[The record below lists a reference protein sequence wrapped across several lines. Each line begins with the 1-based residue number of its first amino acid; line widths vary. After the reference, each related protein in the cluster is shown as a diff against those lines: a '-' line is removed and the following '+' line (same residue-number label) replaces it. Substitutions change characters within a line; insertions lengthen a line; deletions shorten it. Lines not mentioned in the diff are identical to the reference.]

1 MSQAESQTRR
11 TLWAMV
17 FGNFLIGTG
26 VLLPSGLLN
35 DLAKDFAIS
44 PARAGLMMFVGGLVV
59 GIGAPL
65 FASWTTRIDRRLLLT
80 GSLVLYALGHLLAA
94 IAPTFEI
101 QLLVRAFTVI
111 GAAIFTPQAAATVG
125 LIMPPEKRAATIAF
139 IFIGWSAASVAG
151 IPLGALLAAH
161 LGWRLVF
168 VVMAVLCLIGA
179 ATIWLTLKPKLHSQP
194 LGLSAWISA
203 FSSPTLWLVYLV
215 TLCSIAGQ
223 FSMFSYI
230 APLLRDG
237 FGSSPQGISLAF
249 AIVGIAGITG
259 NSIASRVVGRHGVD
273 NVIAA
278 GLAALA
284 VGFIGFGIFYGAYWP
299 AIVAAIFW
307 GLGSFSSNSLQQSR
321 LAVLAP
327 SIASVTIA
335 LNTSFVYLGQ
345 SAGSAAGSATIA
357 AGQMPQ
363 LPWFALGFMAMAL
376 VLSFAASTSARR
388 KLALA

>member
-65 FASWTTRIDRRLLLT
+65 FATWTTRIDRRLLLT

-161 LGWRLVF
+161 LGWRWVF
-168 VVMAVLCLIGA
+168 V
-179 ATIWLTLKPKLHSQP
+179 
-194 LGLSAWISA
+194 
-203 FSSPTLWLVYLV
+203 
-215 TLCSIAGQ
+215 
-223 FSMFSYI
+223 
-230 APLLRDG
+230 
-237 FGSSPQGISLAF
+237 
-249 AIVGIAGITG
+249 
-259 NSIASRVVGRHGVD
+259 
-273 NVIAA
+273 
-278 GLAALA
+278 
-284 VGFIGFGIFYGAYWP
+284 
-299 AIVAAIFW
+299 
-307 GLGSFSSNSLQQSR
+307 
-321 LAVLAP
+321 
-327 SIASVTIA
+327 
-335 LNTSFVYLGQ
+335 
-345 SAGSAAGSATIA
+345 
-357 AGQMPQ
+357 
-363 LPWFALGFMAMAL
+363 AMAA
-376 VLSFAASTSARR
+376 SFHSI
-388 KLALA
+388 